1 MRDVVIC
8 EPLRTP
14 IGRYGGSLAGV
25 SAADLGATVLRELV
39 ARTGVPVD
47 AVDDVVLGHCN
58 PNAEAPAIGRV
69 VALDAGLPV
78 TVPGQQIDRRCGSGL
93 QAVLSAATAVATG
106 IAELVVAGGTES
118 MSNVSFY
125 STDIRWG
132 AHRTG
137 VTMHDALV
145 RARSTA
151 GGQHYPVTG
160 GMVETAENVRA
171 HYGISREA
179 QDRLAVE
186 SHERAVRAQ
195 KDGIFD
201 EEIVPV
207 RLPGPVGEAVVTTD
221 EHPREDTSL
230 EQLATLKPML
240 RATVPDA
247 TVTAGNSSGQNDA
260 AAICLVTTLNRSHE
274 LGLRPLAR
282 VVSAAVSGVEPRLM
296 GIGPVPATERAL
308 ARVDL
313 RLDDMDVIELNEA
326 FAAQVLA
333 VVQEWGLG
341 ADDMDR
347 VNPHGSGISLGH
359 PVGATGARLIGTAAR
374 ELDRRSGRYALATLC
389 IGGGQGMALV
399 LERVPS

>member
-1 MRDVVIC
+1 MRSVVIC

-25 SAADLGATVLRELV
+25 TAAELGATVLRELV
-39 ARTGVPVD
+39 ARSGIPVD

-93 QAVLSAATAVATG
+93 QAVLSAAASVATG
-106 IAELVVAGGTES
+106 VADLVVAGGTES
-118 MSNVSFY
+118 MSNVPFY

-137 VTMHDALV
+137 VTMHDSLV

-151 GGQHYPVTG
+151 GGQYYPVPG
-160 GMVETAENVRA
+160 GMVETAENVRDR
-171 HYGISREA
+171 YGISREA

-186 SHERAVRAQ
+186 SHARAVRAQ
-195 KDGIFD
+195 NDGIFD
-201 EEIVPV
+201 QEIVPV
-207 RLPGPVGEAVVTTD
+207 RVPGRAGDVVVTTD
-221 EHPREDTSL
+221 EHPRDDTSL

-240 RATVPDA
+240 RASIPDA

-260 AAICLVTTLNRSHE
+260 AALCLVTTLDRSHE

-308 ARVDL
+308 ARAGLHLADL
-313 RLDDMDVIELNEA
+313 DVIEVNEA

-333 VVQEWGLG
+333 VVQEWGFG
-341 ADDMDR
+341 ADDMER
-347 VNPHGSGISLGH
+347 VNPNGSGISLGH
-359 PVGATGARLIGTAAR
+359 PVGATGARLIGAAAR
-374 ELDRRSGRYALATLC
+374 ELDRRSGRYALVTLC

-399 LERVPS
+399 LERVAS